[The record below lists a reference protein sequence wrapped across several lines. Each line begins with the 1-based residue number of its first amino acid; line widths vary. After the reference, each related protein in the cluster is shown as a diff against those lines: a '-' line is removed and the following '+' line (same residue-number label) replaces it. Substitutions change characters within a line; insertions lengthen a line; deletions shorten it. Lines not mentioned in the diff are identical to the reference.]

1 MSYQKFVIYI
11 IGIVLAIV
19 AFAGSSFAQAPI
31 KEGWMGMGQLGR
43 KAMPYIKN
51 QNGSKS
57 AFSGNF
63 LNTQQIDR
71 QADMRGSGQFVSV
84 PTYQSM
90 LSPRFFSGQYGANIQ
105 YNMPDRKN
113 TAVPCSPLTYG
124 DMASDSSEGFNTG
137 RGGNRGGNSQE
148 GFTNGRGRQQENYT
162 NGQAERYGMD
172 SPPSCGKGAYGLG
185 RSVNNDNAVPPDY
198 HSGNWQEVRDTI
210 GSPEIENA
218 LPLGAMNT
226 VDSMGNEEQVVVYN
240 NLMYAPRP
248 ISRLNAQ
255 GDPIRGDVPQVPVQS
270 GWFSVYP
277 NLSTDLKQG
286 ALQVMGGDNS
296 TNLQTLALIKQSGAQ
311 TMALGGIDFSQQP
324 PPNMAKVS
332 MALQSIG
339 DLSANASDVSYS
351 SFP

>member
-124 DMASDSSEGFNTG
+124 DMASDSSEGYMPRNV
-137 RGGNRGGNSQE
+137 GGNSQE
-148 GFTNGRGRQQENYT
+148 GFSKGRENYT

-198 HSGNWQEVRDTI
+198 HSGNWQEVRDAI

-248 ISRLNAQ
+248 VSRGHANS
-255 GDPIRGDVPQVPVQS
+255 DYIRGDVAIVPNQS

-277 NLSTDLKQG
+277 DLATTLNQG
-286 ALQVMGGDNS
+286 ALQVLSGDGS
-296 TNLQTLALIKQSGAQ
+296 MNLQTLALIKQAGVQ
-311 TMALGGIDFSQQP
+311 TTALGGVDFSQQP

-339 DLSANASDVSYS
+339 GLSANASDVSYS